1 MALHLQKYLDAQ
13 AFSGKARL
21 AIERMFT
28 AFLGEILTAGSGV
41 TVTYDDETGEF
52 EFGAAGGGGSSVIGA
67 SFDGQG
73 APIAVDTYCDIYVP
87 FDCTITGVVMLA
99 EQVGA
104 IVVDV
109 WADTYGNYP
118 PTNADSICA
127 AAPPTIA
134 AANKSTDTTLTGW
147 TTAVAAGT
155 TLRFNV
161 ESVSLI
167 ERLALALTV
176 TKT

>member
-127 AAPPTIA
+127 ADHCGCEQVHRHHAHGLDNCRRGGDHA
-134 AANKSTDTTLTGW
+134 ALQRRVGLPD
-147 TTAVAAGT
+147 
-155 TLRFNV
+155 
-161 ESVSLI
+161 
-167 ERLALALTV
+167 
-176 TKT
+176 